1 MTRKL
6 NRNYS
11 LSIVAP
17 FVAILTLL
25 IAAAVLAQTSGAGP
39 ANGKAN
45 AVLATAGTTVSAQAE
60 HPLTPWT
67 GGAGDS
73 PVGRLH
79 TKRQG
84 ARPLDANPLF
94 LPAVNYS
101 YPGYPGFNHSVGV
114 ADVNGDG
121 KPDLV
126 VAVFCA
132 SSPCNNGG
140 FNVLLG
146 NGDGTFQTAV
156 GYLLPDGQ
164 LPIALAIADVNGDGK
179 PDLVMANW
187 ALDQALVLL
196 GNGDGTFQP
205 PVTYGV
211 GGGAA
216 YGVAVG
222 DVNRDGK
229 LDVIVTSSYGDTDA
243 VGVLLGNGDGT
254 FQAAVLYNAGPGSCP
269 DLVAIADV
277 NGDGNPDLLVTDQC
291 NNLIAVLLGNGD
303 GTFQAA
309 VTYSPGGTGVGGIA
323 VADLNGDNKWDI
335 VVVSGSGEANGDS
348 SIGVLLGN
356 GDGTFQPAVTYDSG
370 GEEANAVAVA
380 DVNSD
385 GTPDLLVVDQ
395 CSNGG
400 YCQLPVVGVLIGNG
414 DGTFQPALTF
424 GTGGFRPTSIVAAD
438 VNGDANPDLVVANAG
453 SDSLAVLL
461 NNSALRTPTTAT
473 LASSPNPSAYGQ
485 AVTFTATVSAASGT
499 PTGTVVFSEAFTIL
513 GSATLVNGSASISVS
528 SLAVGSHSI
537 ISAYQGSLGF
547 QPSTSAALKQVVNPP
562 ATTTTLFSSLNPSV
576 FGQAVSFTAAV
587 SSASGT
593 PTGTV
598 IFYDGSTA
606 IGSATLAN
614 GIASLS
620 TSSLAAGS
628 HSITAAYQGSSAFG
642 PSTSAPLNQ
651 VVNPAITTT
660 SLVSSANPARVRQSV
675 TYTATVT
682 SQYGGAATGAVTFQ
696 DGGSTIATVPL
707 ANNQAAYNTT
717 YTKGGSHAI
726 TATYSGD
733 VSNLGSTSAALMEY
747 IESAVTKTV
756 VTTSGS
762 PSFVGQPVT
771 FTATVTS
778 THGTIPD
785 GELVTFFDGKT
796 AIGTG
801 ATASGVA
808 TFVTSSLK
816 AETHTIKAAYPG
828 DDTFEPSSG
837 LVKQVVDKYPT
848 TTTLS
853 SSPNPSQLGQTVT
866 FTATVTSAGPTPT
879 GKVEFKDGTKEIK
892 SVTLSGGVATLT
904 TSKLA
909 VGSHSIT
916 AEYTGDDDSAE
927 STSPVL
933 DQVVQ

>member
-1 MTRKL
+1 M
-6 NRNYS
+6 
-11 LSIVAP
+11 
-17 FVAILTLL
+17 
-25 IAAAVLAQTSGAGP
+25 
-39 ANGKAN
+39 
-45 AVLATAGTTVSAQAE
+45 
-60 HPLTPWT
+60 
-67 GGAGDS
+67 
-73 PVGRLH
+73 
-79 TKRQG
+79 
-84 ARPLDANPLF
+84 
-94 LPAVNYS
+94 
-101 YPGYPGFNHSVGV
+101 
-114 ADVNGDG
+114 
-121 KPDLV
+121 
-126 VAVFCA
+126 
-132 SSPCNNGG
+132 
-140 FNVLLG
+140 
-146 NGDGTFQTAV
+146 
-156 GYLLPDGQ
+156 
-164 LPIALAIADVNGDGK
+164 
-179 PDLVMANW
+179 
-187 ALDQALVLL
+187 
-196 GNGDGTFQP
+196 
-205 PVTYGV
+205 
-211 GGGAA
+211 
-216 YGVAVG
+216 
-222 DVNRDGK
+222 
-229 LDVIVTSSYGDTDA
+229 
-243 VGVLLGNGDGT
+243 
-254 FQAAVLYNAGPGSCP
+254 
-269 DLVAIADV
+269 
-277 NGDGNPDLLVTDQC
+277 
-291 NNLIAVLLGNGD
+291 
-303 GTFQAA
+303 
-309 VTYSPGGTGVGGIA
+309 
-323 VADLNGDNKWDI
+323 
-335 VVVSGSGEANGDS
+335 
-348 SIGVLLGN
+348 
-356 GDGTFQPAVTYDSG
+356 
-370 GEEANAVAVA
+370 
-380 DVNSD
+380 
-385 GTPDLLVVDQ
+385 
-395 CSNGG
+395 
-400 YCQLPVVGVLIGNG
+400 
-414 DGTFQPALTF
+414 
-424 GTGGFRPTSIVAAD
+424 
-438 VNGDANPDLVVANAG
+438 
-453 SDSLAVLL
+453 
-461 NNSALRTPTTAT
+461 
-473 LASSPNPSAYGQ
+473 
-485 AVTFTATVSAASGT
+485 
-499 PTGTVVFSEAFTIL
+499 
-513 GSATLVNGSASISVS
+513 
-528 SLAVGSHSI
+528 
-537 ISAYQGSLGF
+537 
-547 QPSTSAALKQVVNPP
+547 
-562 ATTTTLFSSLNPSV
+562 
-576 FGQAVSFTAAV
+576 
-587 SSASGT
+587 
-593 PTGTV
+593 
-598 IFYDGSTA
+598 
-606 IGSATLAN
+606 
-614 GIASLS
+614 
-620 TSSLAAGS
+620 
-628 HSITAAYQGSSAFG
+628 
-642 PSTSAPLNQ
+642 
-651 VVNPAITTT
+651 NPAITTT